1 VSFHPW
7 RRRGHP
13 RNQLPD
19 PVLTSPQSRSSRP
32 TRMAASRR
40 TAVRAP
46 ATAPAQVRGRSSGS
60 TSPRRARRPA
70 PPLRF
75 PATTRMRRL
84 TWMTWM
90 TTREPSATGAL
101 PSMASLRPPP
111 QSTPRSRAHLP
122 AIKVITPDQDG
133 RQSPCAPAT
142 APAQA
147 RGRSSGS
154 TSPRRA
160 RRPVPPLRFPAT
172 TRMRR
177 LTWMTTRQPSATGA
191 LPSMASPRPPPQST
205 PRSRAHLP
213 AIKVV
218 TPDQDG
224 RQSSHGGPGPS
235 DGSGAGVRKKLRLH
249 LASARSPSRTAAS
262 VSGDDEDEEVDVDDD
277 EDDKTTI
284 RH

>member
-1 VSFHPW
+1 
-7 RRRGHP
+7 
-13 RNQLPD
+13 
-19 PVLTSPQSRSSRP
+19 
-32 TRMAASRR
+32 
-40 TAVRAP
+40 
-46 ATAPAQVRGRSSGS
+46 
-60 TSPRRARRPA
+60 
-70 PPLRF
+70 
-75 PATTRMRRL
+75 
-84 TWMTWM
+84 
-90 TTREPSATGAL
+90 
-101 PSMASLRPPP
+101 
-111 QSTPRSRAHLP
+111 
-122 AIKVITPDQDG
+122 
-133 RQSPCAPAT
+133 
-142 APAQA
+142 
-147 RGRSSGS
+147 
-154 TSPRRA
+154 
-160 RRPVPPLRFPAT
+160 
-172 TRMRR
+172 
-177 LTWMTTRQPSATGA
+177 MTTRQPSATGA